1 MRDNSKN
8 QIFIDNRLTVGLFSS
23 INKNNERKKKHTEN
37 LCTKNISVNGWSIN
51 NCPLSIFKISIYIDN
66 PRVLDSL

>member
-23 INKNNERKKKHTEN
+23 INKNNERKK
-37 LCTKNISVNGWSIN
+37 SI
-51 NCPLSIFKISIYIDN
+51 PKICVQKTL
-66 PRVLDSL
+66 VLTGGP